1 MKKSLAALVVA
12 VAVTASAPA
21 FAVIVATFTGL
32 QEQVQTVTGQIAL
45 RCQYD
50 YFGQKFYRIFKVQ
63 CPSSIE
69 VE

>member
-1 MKKSLAALVVA
+1 MKKAIIA
-12 VAVTASAPA
+12 VAAAATITASAPA

-32 QEQVQTVTGQIAL
+32 QEQVTTVTGQIAI

-50 YFGQKFYRIFKVQ
+50 YFGQKFYRIFKAQ